1 MRFAGWS
8 WRSGGG
14 GEMGLVILRIV
25 RGLFGYAVSIV
36 RFLRTFV
43 LFSVFRTVVPVVCL
57 SICPRDFMVF
67 RCCFVV
73 GIYRI

>member
-1 MRFAGWS
+1 
-8 WRSGGG
+8 
-14 GEMGLVILRIV
+14 MGLVILRIV

-43 LFSVFRTVVPVVCL
+43 PFSVFRTVVLFVRL
-57 SICPRDFMVF
+57 SICPYNFLVF

-73 GIYRI
+73 GIDRV

>member
-1 MRFAGWS
+1 MVR
-8 WRSGGG
+8 
-14 GEMGLVILRIV
+14 MGLVTLRIV
-25 RGLFGYAVSIV
+25 RGLFGDVVFIN

-43 LFSVFRTVVPVVCL
+43 LFSVFSVFRTVVLFVRL
-57 SICPRDFMVF
+57 SSYPGDFLVF

>member
-1 MRFAGWS
+1 MVGY
-8 WRSGGG
+8 GGG
-14 GEMGLVILRIV
+14 MGLVTLRIV
-25 RGLFGYAVSIV
+25 RGLFGYAVPIV

-43 LFSVFRTVVPVVCL
+43 LFSVFRTVVPFVRLSVCP
-57 SICPRDFMVF
+57 CDFLVF